1 MNVRRPIA
9 DERRPLAELAA
20 RLQVRAEHHVAYL
33 GTDPE
38 SIAAEMVED
47 VDDWTEAAAVA
58 EVDGRRVGWLMGSI
72 DHDMGRVWWFGPFV
86 DTDDPAMWRATA
98 DRLDAAA
105 RAELAEHVTEE
116 EYAFDARHVTAH
128 DWAVARNFLA
138 DPGSAVLGLDHPI
151 PPPEIEVRAA
161 TAADA
166 AEVGVLHD
174 ALFENTHTRGASIVA
189 SADAAHP
196 RLVAERDGELLGY
209 IAVERQADGGGYI
222 DYVGVA
228 PACRRQ
234 GIGAQLVRAGVQALA
249 ELGCERFHLT
259 VREANAGARALYAG
273 LGFEQERI
281 IRPFRRG
288 FSLP

>member
-9 DERRPLAELAA
+9 DERRALAELAA
-20 RLQVRAEHHVAYL
+20 RLQVRADHHVAYL
-33 GTDPE
+33 GCDPE
-38 SIAAEMVED
+38 SIAAEMVEE

-58 EVDGRRVGWLMGSI
+58 EVDGELVGWLMGSI

-86 DTDDPAMWRATA
+86 DTDDPATWRATA

-116 EYAFDARHVTAH
+116 EYAFDARHVTGH
-128 DWAVARNFLA
+128 DWAVARDFLA

-151 PPPEIEVRAA
+151 APPQIEIRAA

-174 ALFENTHTRGASIVA
+174 ALFENTHTRGESLVA

-249 ELGCERFHLT
+249 DLGCDRFHLT
-259 VREANAGARALYAG
+259 VREENAGARALYAS
-273 LGFEQERI
+273 LGFEHERI